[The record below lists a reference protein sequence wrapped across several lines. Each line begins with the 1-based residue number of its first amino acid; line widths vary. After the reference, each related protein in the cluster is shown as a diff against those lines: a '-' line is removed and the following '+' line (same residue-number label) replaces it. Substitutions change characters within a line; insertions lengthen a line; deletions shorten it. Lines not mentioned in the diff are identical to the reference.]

1 MSDAPLD
8 NPSPLAPHASTPQEL
23 KARNDAE
30 RSGKPHL
37 VYRDEQ
43 GHQVLRVLDGV
54 DLSLTIGR
62 LGDRDLLLDWD
73 ALVSRLHARL
83 EAVGSDWTVVDG
95 GSTNGTFLNGA
106 RLQGPHLLR
115 HGDQLLVG
123 RTIIVFLSPGSAR
136 GYTTTP
142 AGDTLIRRDVTEADR
157 RVLVALCRPYKDFGQ
172 AVPATNKVIAAELA
186 YSVPTVKKRLSALF
200 VRFGLENE
208 PQAVKRTRLAV
219 MALSSGIVTQGDL

>member
-1 MSDAPLD
+1 MSDDPLD

-30 RSGKPHL
+30 RTGKPHL
-37 VYRDEQ
+37 VYRDEH
-43 GHQVLRVLDGV
+43 GHQVLRMLDGG
-54 DLSLTIGR
+54 DGSLAIGR
-62 LGDRDLLLDWD
+62 RGELDILLDWD
-73 ALVSRLHARL
+73 PRVSRLHARL
-83 EAVGSDWTVVDG
+83 EAVGSDWTVVDN
-95 GSTNGTFLNGA
+95 GSTNGSFLNGE

-123 RTIIVFLSPGSAR
+123 RTVIVFLSPTSTR

-142 AGDTLIRRDVTEADR
+142 AGDTLIRRDITEADR

-219 MALSSGIVTQGDL
+219 IALSTGIVRQRDL